1 MDPQQQME
9 QFQQQE
15 PVQQPVQQQYT
26 QPVQQEYSQP
36 LQQQHTQPIQQ
47 EYSQPVQQEYPQP
60 VQQEYPQPVQ
70 QEYTQPA
77 HPYVQ
82 PVQETQQ
89 DPLNVAPAAVTPPI
103 TAEHSHDAQKHMDQ
117 TSMEVDD
124 SMNTTIT
131 ASTIAP
137 LPDFHQSNNGYAQ
150 EHHRPQT
157 SYSDTTFSHHYSHG
171 NGDSRFNTP
180 SDADTP
186 PRQGYY
192 SSGKE
197 TQMGQSHS
205 RPNSA
210 LQHRYPHSEG
220 GRANSYQE
228 QNQRSSQPQ
237 QQESNATKNTSVVI
251 KVGMVGDAQIG
262 KTSLMVKYVEGSWDE
277 DYIQTLG
284 VNFMEKTISIRNTEI
299 TFSIWDLGGQRE
311 FVNML
316 PLVCNDA
323 VAILFMFDLT
333 RKSTLNSI
341 KEWYRQGR
349 GFNKTAIPFLVGTK
363 YDHFVNF
370 PREEQEEISNQAKRF
385 AKAMKAS
392 LIFSSTSHSI
402 NVQKIFKIVL
412 SKAFDLKCT
421 IPEIENIGEP
431 LLLYQSV

>member
-1 MDPQQQME
+1 MDMDLDSAQGAPPLTEPQ
-9 QFQQQE
+9 
-15 PVQQPVQQQYT
+15 
-26 QPVQQEYSQP
+26 
-36 LQQQHTQPIQQ
+36 
-47 EYSQPVQQEYPQP
+47 
-60 VQQEYPQPVQ
+60 
-70 QEYTQPA
+70 
-77 HPYVQ
+77 
-82 PVQETQQ
+82 
-89 DPLNVAPAAVTPPI
+89 
-103 TAEHSHDAQKHMDQ
+103 HSTSPTTSPHDQ
-117 TSMEVDD
+117 TMDMDD
-124 SMNTTIT
+124 TMQTIT
-131 ASTIAP
+131 ASSMQQAAAAAAGQEFQT
-137 LPDFHQSNNGYAQ
+137 DYSNGNS
-150 EHHRPQT
+150 HDPRPQT
-157 SYSDTTFSHHYSHG
+157 SYSDTAYRPYDAHSQY
-171 NGDSRFNTP
+171 NT
-180 SDADTP
+180 SENDTP
-186 PRQGYY
+186 PRPGYHSQHSY
-192 SSGKE
+192 SRG
-197 TQMGQSHS
+197 GS
-205 RPNSA
+205 RPSSLAGSGN
-210 LQHRYPHSEG
+210 HSPYDM
-220 GRANSYQE
+220 ANRQAGYQE
-228 QNQRSSQPQ
+228 QQMRAQQP
-237 QQESNATKNTSVVI
+237 ESAAKNTSVVI

-385 AKAMKAS
+385 AKAMKAP

-412 SKAFDLKCT
+412 SKAFDLRCT
-421 IPEIENIGEP
+421 IPEIENVGEP
-431 LLLYQSV
+431 LLLYQSVG